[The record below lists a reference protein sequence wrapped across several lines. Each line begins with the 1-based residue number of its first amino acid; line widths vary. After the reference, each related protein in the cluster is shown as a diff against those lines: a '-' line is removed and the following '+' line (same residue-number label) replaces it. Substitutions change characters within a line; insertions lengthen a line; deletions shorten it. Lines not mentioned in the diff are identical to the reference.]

1 MTGDGQHP
9 LLDQN
14 SNCSTIEVTDVEV
27 ENSVRSIPKLDTL
40 ILVKVLL
47 SAPNT
52 SLIPEYLGHG
62 EEAFICQPFPKLQEE
77 TAGEG
82 WQV

>member
-1 MTGDGQHP
+1 M
-9 LLDQN
+9 
-14 SNCSTIEVTDVEV
+14 IEVTDVEV

-40 ILVKVLL
+40 ILVKVLM
-47 SAPNT
+47 SDSNKY
-52 SLIPEYLGHG
+52 LIPEYLGHG
-62 EEAFICQPFPKLQEE
+62 EETFICEPFPQLEEE